1 MANKHKQDGV
11 INSPSVTGRSQI
23 EIELDKLSEDDSAE
37 EICEWE
43 FDAFDKDHHS
53 RSWITRI

>member
-23 EIELDKLSEDDSAE
+23 EIELDKLSEYDSAE

-53 RSWITRI
+53 RS